1 MKKSIGY
8 VRVSSKKQVIKGGSI
23 DSQVTRIKEY
33 CKYEKLEL
41 VDIVEEL
48 GVSGRKENRLGIMYM
63 LESIKKKEIDVVVVY
78 SLSRLGR
85 NLREVLDM
93 VEWFKIKGVELRC
106 IKEGIVSGDSIS
118 NLVLNIMGSINEF
131 EVEQLGERI
140 KDVKR
145 DRKDKGKSY
154 SNVMYGWENKNGEL
168 VINKDEWRNRNRI
181 KRLRRKGYSWNKI
194 EEEFD
199 RLGIMSRKGNK
210 FFGSTMRNMFE
221 SDEIKNYKRVS

>member
-1 MKKSIGY
+1 MKSIGY
-8 VRVSSKKQVIKGGSI
+8 VRVSSLKQVNKGGSI
-23 DSQVTRIKEY
+23 DMQINRIKEY

-41 VDIVEEL
+41 VNIVEEL
-48 GVSGRKENRLGIMYM
+48 GVSGRKENRLGIMNM
-63 LESIKKKEIDVVVVY
+63 LECVKREGIDVVVVY

-93 VEWFKIKGVELRC
+93 VEWFKVKGVELRC

-140 KDVKR
+140 KDVKK
-145 DRKDKGKSY
+145 DRKEKGKSY
-154 SNVMYGWENKNGEL
+154 SNVMYGWENINGEL
-168 VINKDEWRNRNRI
+168 VINKEEWKNRNRI
-181 KRLRRKGYSWNKI
+181 KRLRKRGMSWSKI

-199 RLGIMSRKGNK
+199 RLGILSRKGNK

-221 SDEIKNYKRVS
+221 SDEIRNYKKVS

>member
-8 VRVSSKKQVIKGGSI
+8 VRVSSKKQVLKGRSI
-23 DSQVTRIKEY
+23 ESQINRIKEY

-63 LESIKKKEIDVVVVY
+63 LESIKKEGIDVVVVY

-106 IKEGIVSGDSIS
+106 IKEGII
-118 NLVLNIMGSINEF
+118 
-131 EVEQLGERI
+131 
-140 KDVKR
+140 
-145 DRKDKGKSY
+145 RKSKS
-154 SNVMYGWENKNGEL
+154 
-168 VINKDEWRNRNRI
+168 
-181 KRLRRKGYSWNKI
+181 
-194 EEEFD
+194 
-199 RLGIMSRKGNK
+199 
-210 FFGSTMRNMFE
+210 
-221 SDEIKNYKRVS
+221 